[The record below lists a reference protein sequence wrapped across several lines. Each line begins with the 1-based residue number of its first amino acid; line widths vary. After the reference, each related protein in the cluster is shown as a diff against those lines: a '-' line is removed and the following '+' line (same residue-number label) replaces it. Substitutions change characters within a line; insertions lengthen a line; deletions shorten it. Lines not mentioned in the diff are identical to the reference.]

1 MVVLRMERW
10 KMGCKCRKYLR
21 EIRTIIKYLFDRGK
35 IGHVS

>member
-21 EIRTIIKYLFDRGK
+21 EMFEQSLSIYLIEVRLAM
-35 IGHVS
+35 